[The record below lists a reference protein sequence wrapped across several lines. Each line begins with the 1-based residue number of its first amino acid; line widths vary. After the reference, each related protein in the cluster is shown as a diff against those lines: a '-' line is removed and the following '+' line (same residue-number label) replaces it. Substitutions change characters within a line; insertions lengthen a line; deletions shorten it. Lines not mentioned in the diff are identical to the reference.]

1 MLKKSNYIRSR
12 RLNTIIEIAET
23 QDENENSLAVSI
35 PGKEQIS
42 SGACT
47 AARTLSKIPLAER
60 SVARSPRVEQVV
72 SSHATPETQL
82 STTSHW
88 REKPKVSTKPTGMD
102 KNSNTDALTLNLRRS
117 EKIFPK
123 LSFFFLNSL
132 QTVRRNA
139 FPKRLRMLTRK
150 LINTLRA
157 RATIRSSSPG
167 WICLGRKFMVRARPA
182 RVLRKYEREFLYSRS
197 WASWNNVNRSDWWIY
212 AHLSTYNH
220 KNRSHPNNFR
230 GK

>member
-1 MLKKSNYIRSR
+1 MREMLKKSNYIRSR

-35 PGKEQIS
+35 PVKEQIS

-60 SVARSPRVEQVV
+60 SVARCPRVEQVV

-102 KNSNTDALTLNLRRS
+102 KNSNADALTLKSPAVRKDISEVEFFFPEFFTNS
-117 EKIFPK
+117 EAQCVPEKIK
-123 LSFFFLNSL
+123 
-132 QTVRRNA
+132 NA
-139 FPKRLRMLTRK
+139 HKEANQYIKSQSDDPF
-150 LINTLRA
+150 
-157 RATIRSSSPG
+157 
-167 WICLGRKFMVRARPA
+167 VQ
-182 RVLRKYEREFLYSRS
+182 S
-197 WASWNNVNRSDWWIY
+197 WLDLFGPQVY
-212 AHLSTYNH
+212 
-220 KNRSHPNNFR
+220 
-230 GK
+230 G